1 MLSALPGVLF
11 DGVAYG
17 SLLFLISI
25 GLSVTLGLMNFINLA
40 HGAFAM
46 VGGYVFAVATLRFG
60 VPFALALLVA
70 FVAAA
75 IAGGVLE
82 RALYRRLY
90 GHSPLD
96 QVLFT
101 IGLTFMSI
109 AAATWIFGSGQQP
122 VRLPESLLGQT
133 HLLGVDVGIYRLFL
147 IAIVFALAA
156 VLALLVTRTRF
167 GARIRASVDDAR
179 TAAGLGIDV
188 ERVFSVTFTLGS
200 GLAGLGGALG
210 IDVLGLDPTFP
221 LKYMVY
227 FLLVVVVGGAGTI
240 VGTLCAA
247 MVLGIFD
254 VAGKY
259 YVPWAGSFVIYA
271 LMVVLLL
278 LFPRGLLRRV
288 R

>member
-46 VGGYVFAVATLRFG
+46 VGGYVCVIATIRYGLPFG
-60 VPFALALLVA
+60 VALIAAFA
-70 FVAAA
+70 AAA
-75 IAGGVLE
+75 IAGGILE

-90 GHSPLD
+90 GRSPLD

-109 AAATWIFGSGQQP
+109 AAATWAFGSGQQP

-133 HLLGVDVGIYRLFL
+133 RILGIDVGVYRLFL
-147 IAIVFALAA
+147 IAIVFALASA
-156 VLALLVTRTRF
+156 LAFLVTRTRF

-188 ERVFSVTFTLGS
+188 TRVFSVTFTLGS

-259 YVPWAGSFVIYA
+259 YVPWAGAFVIYA

>member
-1 MLSALPGVLF
+1 VLSALPGVLF

-46 VGGYVFAVATLRFG
+46 LGGYVCVVAMSRLGLPFGVALAAAFAVAA
-60 VPFALALLVA
+60 V
-70 FVAAA
+70 
-75 IAGGVLE
+75 AGGVLE
-82 RALYRRLY
+82 RTLYRRLY
-90 GHSPLD
+90 GRSPLD

-109 AAATWIFGSGQQP
+109 AAATWVFGSGQQP
-122 VRLPESLLGQT
+122 MHLPGSLLGQRRI
-133 HLLGVDVGIYRLFL
+133 LGVDVGVYRLFL
-147 IAIVFALAA
+147 IGV
-156 VLALLVTRTRF
+156 VLALASALVILVTRTRF

-179 TAAGLGIDV
+179 TSAGLGIDV
-188 ERVFSVTFTLGS
+188 ERVFSVTFALGS

-240 VGTLCAA
+240 LGTLVAA
-247 MVLGIFD
+247 LVLGVFD

-259 YVPWAGSFVIYA
+259 YVPVAGAFVIYA
-271 LMVVLLL
+271 LMVVLLIV
-278 LFPRGLLRRV
+278 FPRGLLRRV